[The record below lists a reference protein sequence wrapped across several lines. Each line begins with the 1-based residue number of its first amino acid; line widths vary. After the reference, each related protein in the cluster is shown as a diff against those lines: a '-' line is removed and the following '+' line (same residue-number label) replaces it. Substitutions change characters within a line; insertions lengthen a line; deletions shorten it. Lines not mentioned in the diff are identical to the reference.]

1 MNKEKKHLIELLN
14 RIDNTK
20 KELKQLNKEYKAA
33 FADVCKSWV
42 EQTKSLFPNLQPC
55 DIGEFVGVDIVY
67 DGKVYNLFISED
79 KQKYYCMFCFDRKN
93 KGNYEL
99 YFKEVGSELK
109 YIVSR
114 IFDSQ
119 SYFTTQG
126 YFKNF
131 KKENYDEAFD
141 FFLKAVNTFTTV
153 GENI

>member
-33 FADVCKSWV
+33 FADVCKSWL

-79 KQKYYCMFCFDRKN
+79 KQKYYCIFCFDRKDKN
-93 KGNYEL
+93 NYEL
-99 YFKEVGSELK
+99 SFKEVSAELK
-109 YIVSR
+109 FIVSR

-141 FFLKAVNTFTTV
+141 FFLKAVKAFAN
-153 GENI
+153 